1 MLGHRLRQTRHHVL
15 TPRLGVSYSRP
26 KQIPTFPAWHTRLHS
41 SLGAKHDDAAEST
54 NPPTPSTDK
63 PKPKMTDFKRLMAL
77 YKPEKRNLGI
87 AMTALGLSTGIT
99 MCMPFGMGRIIDVVT
114 QPNGLEQLPVV
125 VTALGGLFLVGAATN
140 VVRVNMMNMIGERIA
155 NKLRQDTYASILKQD
170 MTFFDKTKTGE
181 LLNRLSADTALVGT
195 VLSDNVSAGFRSVGQ
210 GIGSI
215 TMMFITC
222 PKLGMVMLTVVPPL
236 ALGAVS
242 YGRFVKKLTAQV
254 QSKLSDA
261 TDLAEERLNNIRVVR
276 WFAKEEFETEAHYDK
291 IKGILELAKKRSLA
305 SATFFGAVDLSVKMS
320 MLGVLGYGGTMVA
333 ENVLTVG
340 ELSSFL
346 MYTLYVGVS
355 FAGLSS
361 FYSEIMKGLGASQ
374 RVFELIERMPQVI
387 STPTAPVALP
397 ADFKGEIVFDN
408 VSFRYPGRPESVIF
422 DGLTMTVQ
430 PNQTLAIVGPSGGG
444 KSTFLSLLARFY
456 ELNGE
461 GCGGSIYI
469 DGINITHLDPLALRS
484 LIGTVS
490 QEPPLF
496 GATIA
501 ENIAYGLTPGSTV
514 THDEIVAAAKEANAH
529 DFIMALPDQYE
540 THVGNKGLTLSGG
553 QKQRV
558 AIARALVKNPRIL
571 LMDEATSALDHES
584 ERLVQDAIDK
594 AKANRT
600 VILIS
605 HRLSSIKSADRIAV
619 VAEGR
624 VVEEGTFADLAQH
637 HDSVFT
643 QVVLSGHSH

>member
-1 MLGHRLRQTRHHVL
+1 MLGYRLRLTGRQVL
-15 TPRLGVSYSRP
+15 PGLSRP
-26 KQIPTFPAWHTRLHS
+26 KVTPVQFPAWHTRFHS
-41 SLGAKHDDAAEST
+41 SLGSKHDDVADTPAA
-54 NPPTPSTDK
+54 K
-63 PKPKMTDFKRLMAL
+63 PATKASDFKRLMAL
-77 YKPEKRNLGI
+77 YKPEKRNLAI
-87 AMTALGLSTGIT
+87 SMTALGLSTAIT
-99 MCMPFGMGRIIDVVT
+99 MCLPYGMGRILDVVT
-114 QPNGLEQLPVV
+114 QPDGLDQLPVV
-125 VTALGGLFLVGAATN
+125 ITALGGLFVVGAATN
-140 VVRVNMMNMIGERIA
+140 VVRVNVMNMIGERIA
-155 NKLRQDTYASILKQD
+155 NKLRQDTYASILQQD

-195 VLSDNVSAGFRSVGQ
+195 VLSDNVSGGFRSVGQ
-210 GIGSI
+210 AVGSI
-215 TMMFITC
+215 SMMFFTC
-222 PKLGMVMLTVVPPL
+222 PKLSLIMLAVVPPL

-254 QSKLSDA
+254 QSQLSEA

-276 WFAKEEFETEAHYDK
+276 WFAKETFETNAHLEK
-291 IKGILELAKKRSLA
+291 IQGILGLAQKRSMA

-333 ENVLTVG
+333 QHALSVG
-340 ELSSFL
+340 ELGSFL

-355 FAGLSS
+355 FAGMSSFYTGTQRVFDLIERSPQVIPTPPTPLSLSS
-361 FYSEIMKGLGASQ
+361 FKGDIS
-374 RVFELIERMPQVI
+374 FE
-387 STPTAPVALP
+387 
-397 ADFKGEIVFDN
+397 N
-408 VSFRYPGRPESVIF
+408 VRFRYPGRPDAAIF
-422 DGLTMTVQ
+422 DGLTLQVP

-444 KSTFLSLLARFY
+444 KSTVLTLLARFY
-456 ELNGE
+456 ELQGDH
-461 GCGGSIYI
+461 CGGAIYI
-469 DGINITHLDPLALRS
+469 DGVNIVDLDPLALRS

-501 ENIAYGLTPGSTV
+501 QNIAYGVTPGSSV
-514 THDEIVAAAKEANAH
+514 TQAEIEAAAKQANAH
-529 DFIMALPDQYE
+529 DFIMALPDKYE
-540 THVGNKGLTLSGG
+540 THVGTKGLTLSGG

-571 LMDEATSALDHES
+571 LLDEATSALDHES

-600 VILIS
+600 VILVS

-624 VVEEGTFADLAQH
+624 VVEQGTFAELAMH
-637 HDSVFT
+637 PDSVFT
-643 QVVLSGHSH
+643 QVVLAGHTQ